1 MNKLI
6 AIAAAP
12 VLALGVVAC
21 GDNNADAPTEA
32 NMDTT
37 TATPAPTMAS
47 TTAGTYTSTATGG
60 ENVAITLN
68 QDGTYTMMQGGE
80 QTETGNWVDNARG
93 TCLTAEGASEMC
105 YRIEQTGTNGMVNIT
120 GPDGQVTE
128 FRMQ

>member
-12 VLALGVVAC
+12 VLALGVAAC
-21 GDNNADAPTEA
+21 GGNDADAPTEA
-32 NMDTT
+32 TIDDTATTT
-37 TATPAPTMAS
+37 TAAPTTA
-47 TTAGTYTSTATGG
+47 AGTYTSTGAGG

-68 QDGTYTMMQGGE
+68 ADGTYTMMQGGE
-80 QTETGNWVDNARG
+80 QTEAGSWEDTVRG
-93 TCLTAEGASEMC
+93 TCLTAEGATEMC
-105 YRIEQTGTNGMVNIT
+105 YNIEQTGTAGMVNIT